1 MVTMERLASWSIP
14 TFERLAVSLVQAL
27 LGLLLLAGPV
37 LGAEVPAAARDALA
51 PVTRMIGTLV
61 AIAIGLGIAISGA
74 VIVWGAIEK
83 TMAGASSEA
92 EHHAQR
98 RIANG
103 ITGLIWMF
111 VASVIVGTLT
121 AIAAAYGL
129 IDSPL

>member
-1 MVTMERLASWSIP
+1 MERLAYESIP

-129 IDSPL
+129 IDAPL